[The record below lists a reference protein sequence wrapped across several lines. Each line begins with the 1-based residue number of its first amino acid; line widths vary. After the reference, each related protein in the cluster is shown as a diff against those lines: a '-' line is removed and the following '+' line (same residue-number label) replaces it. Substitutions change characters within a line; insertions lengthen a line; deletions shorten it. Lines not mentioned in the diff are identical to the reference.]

1 VFGCGSLLRK
11 NADGE
16 APGDS
21 LLDRVR
27 IAPTEKRGI

>member
-11 NADGE
+11 NADG

-27 IAPTEKRGI
+27 ITPTEKKGI